1 MGAVDQVTTEI
12 HFFFLFVSVDFRS
25 CVQQSVFW
33 TPVVRSESNVFRNY
47 GKLLIFESR
56 WRGLS
61 AT

>member
-47 GKLLIFESR
+47 GKLLIFE
-56 WRGLS
+56 
-61 AT
+61 